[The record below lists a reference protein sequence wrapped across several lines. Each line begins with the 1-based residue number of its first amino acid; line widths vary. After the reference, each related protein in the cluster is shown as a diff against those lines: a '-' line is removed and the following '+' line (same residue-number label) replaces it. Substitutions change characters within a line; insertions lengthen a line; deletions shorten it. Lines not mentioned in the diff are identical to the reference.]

1 MKRCSIVLLGILMV
15 FGIAGN
21 AFSLC
26 FYAEYPDNV
35 WFNSSNTSHT
45 WTFDLDNDSLYAGD
59 INAEDTINWAR
70 FSLLF
75 YDDSDLR
82 REYGSLSVDNNEW
95 LNEEIS
101 SWDSIIL
108 ANVTT
113 YLSDHVL
120 NITVSRNRG
129 DFGVNYTSLIGDY
142 TDNPVGTTTDPV
154 PEPATVLLMGA
165 GLIGMVVAGRKRLIK
180 KS

>member
-1 MKRCSIVLLGILMV
+1 MKKGLIVLLGILMV

-21 AFSLC
+21 AFSLG
-26 FYAEYPDNV
+26 FYAEYTDNV
-35 WFNSSNTSHT
+35 WFNDSNTSHT
-45 WTFDLDNDSLYAGD
+45 WTFDLDNDSLNAGD

-70 FSLLF
+70 FSLAF
-75 YDDSDLR
+75 YDDLDWA
-82 REYGSLSVDNNEW
+82 EYGSLSVDNNEW

-101 SWDSIIL
+101 SWDSILL
-108 ANVTT
+108 ADVMAH
-113 YLSDHVL
+113 LSDHVL
-120 NITVSRNRG
+120 NVTVSRRSG
-129 DFGVNYTSLIGDY
+129 DFGVAYTSLIGGY
-142 TDNPVGTTTDPV
+142 TDNPDGTTTAPV

>member
-1 MKRCSIVLLGILMV
+1 MKKGLIVLLGILMV

-21 AFSLC
+21 AFSLA
-26 FYAEYPDNV
+26 FYADYTDSV
-35 WFNSSNTSHT
+35 WLNSRNTSHT
-45 WTFDLDNDSLYAGD
+45 WTFDLDNDSLFLGD
-59 INAEDTINWAR
+59 INQEDTINWAR

-75 YDDSDLR
+75 YDDLDGP
-82 REYGSLSVDNNEW
+82 EYGSLRVDNNEW
-95 LNEEIS
+95 LHEEIS

-108 ANVTT
+108 ADVTA

-120 NITVSRNRG
+120 SVTVRRNGG
-129 DFGVNYTSLIGDY
+129 DFGVAYTSLIGDY
-142 TDNPVGTTTDPV
+142 TDNPDGTTTAPV